1 MEDLPTT
8 AGNDILVENAGGGVM
23 FKEIGDERTFNGIL
37 NQITDNIQS
46 GRLKAGD
53 ALPAERTMAE
63 TMGVSR
69 PAVREALR
77 ALELLGIIKPVPG
90 GGNYIADDLDS
101 WLIGPLSI
109 LFKLNNSYFR
119 QNQQLR
125 AALERE
131 MAILAARK
139 CTPLDAAELLRILT
153 QIDSAEDE
161 IRRGELDKELHTKI
175 AKIADN
181 PMIYSVLAAADQ
193 LTDNIISGTREYI
206 MQKNMSAAEIDEQHR
221 RLVEAIINN
230 DDKLAELC
238 MSEHMDTIEKCME
251 CSKINRRD
259 IQEENKM
266 DYAKESLRLH
276 KEWKGK
282 IEVVTRVPAENK
294 EDLSLA
300 YTPGV
305 AQPCLEIQK
314 DINKSYEL
322 TRRWNMCLVVTDGS
336 AILGL
341 GNIGPEAG
349 MPVMEGKCALF
360 KAFGDVDAFPLCIK
374 SNDVDEIV
382 NTIYLIS
389 GSFGGIN
396 LEDISAPRCFE
407 IEKKL
412 KEKCDIPVFHDD
424 QHGTAIVVAAGL
436 TNALRYVHKEFS
448 EAKVVINGAGSAG
461 ISICRLLLELG
472 IGDVVLVDRNG
483 ILAPGEEWM
492 NPAQK
497 EMAEI
502 TNKERLHGDLKTAMK
517 GRDIFVGVSAPN
529 IVTSEMVSTM
539 ADDAIVFAMANP
551 TPEIMPDEAKKGG
564 AKVVATGRSDFP
576 NQINNV
582 LVFPGVFRG
591 AFDVRASD
599 INEEMKIAASK
610 AIAALISDEELSAD
624 NIIPKA
630 FDKRVGPA
638 VAKAVAEAARRTGVA
653 RI

>member
-1 MEDLPTT
+1 M
-8 AGNDILVENAGGGVM
+8 
-23 FKEIGDERTFNGIL
+23 
-37 NQITDNIQS
+37 
-46 GRLKAGD
+46 
-53 ALPAERTMAE
+53 
-63 TMGVSR
+63 
-69 PAVREALR
+69 
-77 ALELLGIIKPVPG
+77 
-90 GGNYIADDLDS
+90 
-101 WLIGPLSI
+101 
-109 LFKLNNSYFR
+109 
-119 QNQQLR
+119 
-125 AALERE
+125 
-131 MAILAARK
+131 
-139 CTPLDAAELLRILT
+139 
-153 QIDSAEDE
+153 
-161 IRRGELDKELHTKI
+161 
-175 AKIADN
+175 
-181 PMIYSVLAAADQ
+181 
-193 LTDNIISGTREYI
+193 
-206 MQKNMSAAEIDEQHR
+206 
-221 RLVEAIINN
+221 
-230 DDKLAELC
+230 
-238 MSEHMDTIEKCME
+238 
-251 CSKINRRD
+251 
-259 IQEENKM
+259 QEENKV

-436 TNALRYVHKEFS
+436 TNALRYVHKDFS

-461 ISICRLLLELG
+461 ISICRLLLALG
-472 IGDVVLVDRNG
+472 IGDVILVDRNG

-529 IVTSEMVSTM
+529 IVTAEMVSTM

-638 VAKAVAEAARRTGVA
+638 VAKAVAEAAKRTGVA